1 MIIVTTGADQI
12 SKITIEIITG
22 MTINVLFAMI
32 INVIFLVI
40 VTTIN
45 PTAGKSLPFRKDITE
60 PDM

>member
-1 MIIVTTGADQI
+1 MIIVTTGADQF
-12 SKITIEIITG
+12 SEITIENITG

-40 VTTIN
+40 VITD
-45 PTAGKSLPFRKDITE
+45 PTAGILLPSRKDITE